1 MTNPITFSEI
11 PANLRK
17 PGVYMEFNTATANR
31 LLPAN
36 NQRILLVA
44 QKHPDAQQPVLTVF
58 DVYSADQVGVSCGF
72 GSLAHRMAKA
82 GIKAY
87 PYANVQMILLD
98 DSEWPAAA
106 EADITLAFAEET
118 SAAVSSGKVNLSIG
132 GDSYVLAVAQ
142 NDNAATI
149 LEKIEAAIN
158 NDNDSPVTAV
168 YTSGST
174 LTLTL
179 ETAGLV
185 AESLPLSIRCDV
197 ANITLSIPATP
208 DVSALTHPNADDMQ
222 AALDVIFAAGH
233 QILVVPYLQD
243 DVLLAV
249 RDHLDLVGNGVE
261 QRGAIAIYASNDDSA
276 ATAKTRME
284 DLNPKRMVGGYLR
297 GVSNWSPEIAA
308 ALAFVKSSESD
319 PARPLNGLPLLGIAA
334 PDVGDWI
341 GRTEQEDLLN
351 HGITPLEVGAGQK
364 VLIVRMISGYTTN
377 DLGVPDPSLLDITT
391 ICSLDYVRKS
401 CRERILLRFPRVKN
415 SASRRR
421 AIRSELINVLKQLEE
436 LEIVQDVTKNKDLL
450 IVEESP
456 TDRTRSNAR
465 IPADIV
471 RGLHVL
477 AAEIDLL

>member
-1 MTNPITFSEI
+1 MTDAITFSEI

-36 NQRILLVA
+36 NQRILLIA
-44 QKHPDAQQPVLTVF
+44 QKHPDAQQPVLQVF
-58 DVYSADQVGVSCGF
+58 DVYSADQVGISCGF

-87 PYANVQMILLD
+87 PYATVQMILLD
-98 DSEWPAAA
+98 DSTWQTPA
-106 EADITLAFAEET
+106 EADIELTFAEET
-118 SAAVSSGKVNLSIG
+118 TAAVSSGKANIKVG
-132 GDSYVLAVAQ
+132 GDSYVIAIAQ
-142 NDNAATI
+142 NDDAETI
-149 LEKIEAAIN
+149 LEKVMAAIN
-158 NDNDSPVTAV
+158 NDNDSPVTAS
-168 YTSGST
+168 YESGT

-185 AESLPLSIRCDV
+185 AESLPLLVSCDV
-197 ANITLSIPATP
+197 ANITLAVPATP
-208 DVSALTHPNADDMQ
+208 DISALTHPTADDMQ
-222 AALDVIFAAGH
+222 AVLDVIFAAGH
-233 QILVVPYLQD
+233 QILVIPYLQD
-243 DVLLAV
+243 DVLTAV
-249 RDHLDLVGNGVE
+249 RDHLDLVSNGVE
-261 QRGAIAIYASNDDSA
+261 QRGVIAVYASNDASA

-297 GVSNWSPEIAA
+297 GVSNWSAEIAA

-421 AIRSELINVLKQLEE
+421 AIRSELLNVLKQLEE
-436 LEIVQDVTKNKDLL
+436 LEIVQDVTNNKDLL
-450 IVEESP
+450 VVEESP